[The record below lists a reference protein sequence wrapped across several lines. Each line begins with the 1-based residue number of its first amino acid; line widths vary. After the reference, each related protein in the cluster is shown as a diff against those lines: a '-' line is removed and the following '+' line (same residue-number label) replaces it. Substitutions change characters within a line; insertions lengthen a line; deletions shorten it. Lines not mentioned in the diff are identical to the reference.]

1 MNKIKALIFMK
12 DFTSKHRKSQ
22 SKKRNQEKNCG
33 LRNSI
38 KLMLR
43 VFYTIIIIQ
52 LIHLQFLISKM
63 KIIISY
69 LLKSCRISHRKI
81 FNRKQEEAEAHK

>member
-12 DFTSKHRKSQ
+12 DCTSKHRKSQ

-43 VFYTIIIIQ
+43 VFYIIIIIQ
-52 LIHLQFLISKM
+52 QIHLQFLMSKM
-63 KIIISY
+63 KIISY
-69 LLKSCRISHRKI
+69 LLKSCQISHRKI
-81 FNRKQEEAEAHK
+81 YNRKQEEAEAHK